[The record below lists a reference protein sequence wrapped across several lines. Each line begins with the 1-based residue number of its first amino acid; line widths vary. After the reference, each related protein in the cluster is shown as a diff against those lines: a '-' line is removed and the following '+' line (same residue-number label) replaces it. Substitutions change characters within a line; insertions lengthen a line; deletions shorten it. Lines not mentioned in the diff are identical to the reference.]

1 MEFQVTENTNSVEF
15 SEFIEK
21 TTIDGNYID
30 TIIDYC
36 RENYIDLEDIKSLI
50 HPTLKEKIR
59 AEAMKVGLMK
69 SLGTLEF

>member
-1 MEFQVTENTNSVEF
+1 MEFQVTDNTNSVEF

-30 TIIDYC
+30 TIIEYC
-36 RENYIDLEDIKSLI
+36 KENYIDLEDIKSLI

-59 AEAMKVGLMK
+59 AEAMHTGLMK